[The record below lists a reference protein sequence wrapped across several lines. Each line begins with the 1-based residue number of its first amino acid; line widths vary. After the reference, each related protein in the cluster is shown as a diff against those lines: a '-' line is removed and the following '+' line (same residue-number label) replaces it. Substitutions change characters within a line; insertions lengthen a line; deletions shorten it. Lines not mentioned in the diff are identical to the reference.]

1 MGLRDSCLWVLEHMA
16 GMPRV
21 ACEAL
26 RRLDN
31 QVQRVYHPSQD
42 RLGIMVALFR
52 VEMEISEYSLIITAK
67 S

>member
-1 MGLRDSCLWVLEHMA
+1 LGLRDTSFWVLEHMA

-26 RRLDN
+26 RKLDN

-42 RLGIMVALFR
+42 RLGIMIALFR
-52 VEMEISEYSLIITAK
+52 VEMEIPEYSLIITAK
-67 S
+67 F